1 MKLYCTTSFGIE
13 AVVKRELIALGYPI
27 LEGRDG
33 GILTE
38 GNERSIAELNVHLR
52 SAERVWWLVDEFKAT
67 TFDELYNHIS
77 QISWS
82 TILPKDASF
91 PVSGKSV
98 KSTLFSVSDCQAIT
112 KKAIVDAMQRFYD
125 TCPETGVM
133 YPIAIHLT
141 RDIASVLIDTSGRGL
156 HKRGYRLDQGEAP
169 LKETL
174 AAAMVQL
181 SYYSKDRPLLD
192 PFCGSGTIA
201 IEAAMI
207 AKNQAPGL
215 YRDFVSDQWPG
226 MKEHFDAVKQAALL
240 AITPATKHIH
250 ASDKDANVIAVAI
263 RNATRARV
271 FDVIDFV
278 IEDATTTIPED
289 NYPVIIT
296 NPPYGE
302 RLNTQK
308 QANDIVKR
316 WGEKIA
322 TTHTA
327 SVYVLTPHPSLETLL
342 PRTIHKKRVL
352 FNGPIKTTFYQSYG
366 PKPEPT
372 L

>member
-1 MKLYCTTSFGIE
+1 MRLYCSTSFGIE
-13 AVVKRELIALGYPI
+13 AVVKRELIHLGYPI

-33 GILTE
+33 GIVTE

-67 TFDELYNHIS
+67 TFDELYDHVS
-77 QISWS
+77 RISWS

-98 KSTLFSVSDCQAIT
+98 KSALFSVSDCQAIT

-125 TCPETGVM
+125 TCPETGVT
-133 YPIAIHLT
+133 YPISIHIT

-156 HKRGYRLDQGEAP
+156 HKRGYRLDQGDAP

-207 AKNQAPGL
+207 GKNQAPGL
-215 YRDFVSDQWPG
+215 YRSFAADQWPG
-226 MKEHFDAVKQAALL
+226 MNEHFEAVKQQALL
-240 AITPATKHIH
+240 AITPAKKHIY
-250 ASDKDANVIAVAI
+250 ASDIDANVIAVAI

-271 FDVIDFV
+271 FDVIDFRV
-278 IEDATTTIPED
+278 EDATTTIPEN

-316 WGEKIA
+316 WADKIA
-322 TTHTA
+322 TTDTA
-327 SVYVLTPHPSLETLL
+327 SLYILTSHPALETLV

-352 FNGPIKTTFYQSYG
+352 FNGPIKTTLYQSYG
-366 PKPEPT
+366 PKPK
-372 L
+372 

>member
-13 AVVKRELIALGYPI
+13 AVVKRELINLGYPI

-33 GILTE
+33 GIVTE

-52 SAERVWWLVDEFKAT
+52 SAERVWWIIDEFKAT
-67 TFDELYNHIS
+67 TFDELYDHVS

-82 TILPKDASF
+82 TILPKDAAF
-91 PVSGKSV
+91 PVTGKSV
-98 KSTLFSVSDCQAIT
+98 KSTLFSISDCQAIT

-125 TCPETGVM
+125 TCPETGVT
-133 YPIAIHLT
+133 YPIAVHIK
-141 RDIASVLIDTSGRGL
+141 RDIVHILIDTSGRGL

-181 SYYSKDRPLLD
+181 SYYNKDRLLLD

-215 YRDFVSDQWPG
+215 YREFASDKWPG
-226 MKEHFDAVKQAALL
+226 LKEHFDAVKQAALL
-240 AITPATKHIH
+240 AITPAKKHIY

-271 FDVIDFV
+271 FDVIEFNV
-278 IEDATTTIPED
+278 EDATTTIPEN

-322 TTHTA
+322 KTYTA
-327 SVYVLTPHPSLETLL
+327 SVYVLTPHPSLETLI

-366 PKPEPT
+366 PKPE
-372 L
+372 